1 MHVLHFLY
9 TISFSMLMVV
19 EVCEA
24 KRSYFVVDLYG
35 YIGHIATYDY
45 YSLQRSQEYI
55 DLFFILFSRINTDCI
70 KQNLV
75 HE

>member
-24 KRSYFVVDLYG
+24 KGSYFDVDLYC

-55 DLFFILFSRINTDCI
+55 DLFFFIFKNQYRLHKAEFSP
-70 KQNLV
+70 
-75 HE
+75 

>member
-24 KRSYFVVDLYG
+24 KGSYFDADLYG
-35 YIGHIATYDY
+35 YISHIY
-45 YSLQRSQEYI
+45 
-55 DLFFILFSRINTDCI
+55 
-70 KQNLV
+70 NL
-75 HE
+75 

>member
-1 MHVLHFLY
+1 MNACLTLFIYNFIFYVDGSWGMWGKRKLY
-9 TISFSMLMVV
+9 
-19 EVCEA
+19 
-24 KRSYFVVDLYG
+24 VDLYG